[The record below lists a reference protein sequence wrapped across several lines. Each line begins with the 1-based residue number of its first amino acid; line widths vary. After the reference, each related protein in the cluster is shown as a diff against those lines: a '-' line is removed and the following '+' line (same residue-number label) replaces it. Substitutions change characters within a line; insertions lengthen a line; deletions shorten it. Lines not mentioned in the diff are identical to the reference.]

1 MPLQVLDRTVKFMQ
15 RSLPPQTRLRLL
27 WTQKAVIAI
36 VIAFNTLGLAAHFAA
51 AYYLSQSVTLHYQ
64 IADLLDSHRRDEVAA
79 VGVASAAAYDRA
91 AQGMSIQLCC
101 EVIVLFIIIAS
112 FCAVLPTCFQVL
124 RNAKKMAHE
133 LGTRASAE
141 IAVKMYRES
150 AAIASVLKEVASEG
164 QSLKRRLIFTV
175 ISVLL
180 TFLLRA
186 AFAIINAIGALP
198 PKSASILPPNHRL
211 FQHTH

>member
-1 MPLQVLDRTVKFMQ
+1 MQ

-36 VIAFNTLGLAAHFAA
+36 VIAFNALGLAAHFAA
-51 AYYLSQSVTLHYQ
+51 AYSLSQSVTLHYQ

-112 FCAVLPTCFQVL
+112 FCVVLPTCFQVL

-133 LGTRASAE
+133 LGTRASA
-141 IAVKMYRES
+141 VKNHRES

-211 FQHTH
+211 FQQTH

>member
-36 VIAFNTLGLAAHFAA
+36 VIAFNALGLAAHFAA

-91 AQGMSIQLCC
+91 AQGISIQLCC
-101 EVIVLFIIIAS
+101 EVIVSFIIIAS
-112 FCAVLPTCFQVL
+112 FCVVLPTCFQVL

-133 LGTRASAE
+133 LGTRASA
-141 IAVKMYRES
+141 VKNHRES
-150 AAIASVLKEVASEG
+150 AAIALVLKEVASEG

-175 ISVLL
+175 ISVFL

-186 AFAIINAIGALP
+186 AFAIINAMGALP

>member
-36 VIAFNTLGLAAHFAA
+36 VIAFNALGLAAHFAA

-124 RNAKKMAHE
+124 RNAKKMLHE
-133 LGTRASAE
+133 LGTNH
-141 IAVKMYRES
+141 RES
-150 AAIASVLKEVASEG
+150 AAIALVLKEVASEG

-186 AFAIINAIGALP
+186 AFAIINAMGALP

-211 FQHTH
+211 F